1 MKKDLSNFR
10 EEYRLMALN
19 EADMPAD
26 PLLLFNKWLEE
37 AISGGVPEPNAMTL
51 ATVDSDCKPSAR
63 VVLLK
68 EVSGGG
74 FVFYTNYLSDK
85 GRELEQNPNASLVFL
100 WLETQRQVRINGRV
114 VKVSAA
120 DSDAYFAIRPR
131 NSQAG
136 AVASPQSAVIQGRE
150 GVEARFEEVL
160 KQDRAIDRPP
170 HWGGYRLIPEVI
182 EFWQGR
188 ESRLH
193 DRLRYTEGP
202 DGWMLERLA
211 P

>member
-1 MKKDLSNFR
+1 
-10 EEYRLMALN
+10 MALN
-19 EADMPAD
+19 EADVPAD
-26 PLLLFNKWLEE
+26 PLLLFHEWLEE

-85 GRELEQNPNASLVFL
+85 GKELAHNPNASLVFL

-114 VKVSAA
+114 EKVSAA

-131 NSQAG
+131 SSQAG
-136 AVASPQSAVIQGRE
+136 AVASPQSTVIPGRE
-150 GVEARFEEVL
+150 ELEARFEEVL
-160 KQDRAIDRPP
+160 SQDGEIDRPP
-170 HWGGYRLIPEVI
+170 RWGGYRLMPEVI

-193 DRLRYTEGP
+193 DRLRYRKLAK
-202 DGWMLERLA
+202 GWKLERLA